1 MESLSQRDS
10 HGFRSRRS
18 HTSLQHISLAPLSSR
33 FPLDDDDEDGG
44 YFSVN
49 HGGAEMDPDHS
60 AYQPHTMT
68 SSYLS
73 SISVPATPSLL
84 SQSRNVSQ
92 MNLTKKKRTPQGAPM
107 SESHLDALDVA
118 GPLHH
123 QQPRRHQRTKS
134 HNPRSRKNGASGTT
148 TPRIQDNE
156 WLLRTGLALAS
167 STREEKGQSWLVK
180 RESSTSLVSHSE
192 DGPKN
197 GSRARHDFQGRRSG
211 LSTPVVRS
219 RRGSSSHAASKRSS
233 RVDLAMTPSYSTSH
247 HIHSGAV
254 TPRSRDIPGLVPD
267 FLDQSIREELA
278 ALQTRSP
285 EQGSGANHDL
295 IEPDSISLY
304 QEYRDY
310 EYDSDSNEDDSE
322 DEEISEAEVHR
333 LTLERGFGLGSWI
346 DRLVE
351 WTVFGTE
358 DESLQPPTLGS
369 SHWRGQ
375 QVNFNLEGDAQAGSE
390 MDPTD
395 KVETASDAGSERSY
409 GTDVDHETLSTAMR
423 ITPADSQG
431 GWANDVKWLLRA
443 AGNAVL

>member
-1 MESLSQRDS
+1 MESLSRRNS

-33 FPLDDDDEDGG
+33 FPLDDDDDDEGS
-44 YFSVN
+44 YFSSMN
-49 HGGAEMDPDHS
+49 QGGTVFNTGHS
-60 AYQPHTMT
+60 EYQPHTMT

-92 MNLTKKKRTPQGAPM
+92 TNLAKKKKTSQGTPM
-107 SESHLDALDVA
+107 SESHLDVLDVA

-123 QQPRRHQRTKS
+123 QQPRHHQRS
-134 HNPRSRKNGASGTT
+134 RSYNPRSRKNAASGAA

-180 RESSTSLVSHSE
+180 RESSTSLVSHND
-192 DGPKN
+192 DGQKSH
-197 GSRARHDFQGRRSG
+197 SRARHEFHGRRSG
-211 LSTPVVRS
+211 LSTPVAQS
-219 RRGSSSHAASKRSS
+219 RRGSASHAPSKWSS
-233 RVDLAMTPSYSTSH
+233 RADLSMTPSYSTGH
-247 HIHSGAV
+247 HIYSGAA
-254 TPRSRDIPGLVPD
+254 TPRSRDIPGLIPD
-267 FLDQSIREELA
+267 FLDASIREELA

-285 EQGSGANHDL
+285 EEGIGANHGRM
-295 IEPDSISLY
+295 EPDSTS
-304 QEYRDY
+304 QTYRDY
-310 EYDSDSNEDDSE
+310 DYYSDSDEDDSE
-322 DEEISEAEVHR
+322 EEEISEAEVHR
-333 LTLERGFGLGSWI
+333 LTREHGFGLGSWI

-358 DESLQPPTLGS
+358 EESLHPPSLGS

-375 QVNFNLEGDAQAGSE
+375 QVNFNIESGAQEENETG
-390 MDPTD
+390 PTD
-395 KVETASDAGSERSY
+395 KLETASDAGTERSY
-409 GTDVDHETLSTAMR
+409 GTDVDNEMISTSMR
-423 ITPADSQG
+423 ITPADAQG
-431 GWANDVKWLLRA
+431 GWTNDVKWLLRA